1 MSCMSQGRWTKAGD
15 NPPSASQRGPHGRE
29 RAHGIVGQE
38 SERGKQKGDRT
49 GGAITSGGD
58 TVSGPVDGLGLFNPT
73 HPALGSEPAE
83 NQREMDE

>member
-1 MSCMSQGRWTKAGD
+1 MSCMSRGRWTKAGD

-38 SERGKQKGDRT
+38 SERGKQEGDRT